1 MGFAVKT
8 TKAKLGLGAEGFEE
22 KIPLI
27 GVEVEFLS
35 DRTIFE
41 SFEKQR
47 AFGIVIAGEAVKL
60 VPLNL
65 IGEKKVD

>member
-1 MGFAVKT
+1 LGFAVKT

-22 KIPLI
+22 KIPFI
-27 GVEVEFLS
+27 GVKIEFLG

-41 SFEKQR
+41 SFEKQG
-47 AFGIVIAGEAVKL
+47 AFGVVIAGEAVKL
-60 VPLNL
+60 IPFDL